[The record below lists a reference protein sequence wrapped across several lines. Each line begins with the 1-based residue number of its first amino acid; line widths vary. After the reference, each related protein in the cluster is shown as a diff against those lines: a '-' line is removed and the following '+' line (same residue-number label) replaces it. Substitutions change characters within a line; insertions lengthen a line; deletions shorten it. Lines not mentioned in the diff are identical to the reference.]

1 MILIDSFLKFVLGKL
16 ADAAD
21 AERNEE
27 PLLKEE
33 LVSLQMRLELGEI
46 EEAEFVEREREVLA
60 RLRELREERE
70 GPREGTWQVTGVEAD
85 FVGEEHEP
93 APAPPSPERRRRR

>member
-1 MILIDSFLKFVLGKL
+1 VIVLDSFLKFVLGKL
-16 ADAAD
+16 VEAVD
-21 AERNEE
+21 AERDEE

-46 EEAEFVEREREVLA
+46 EEVEFVEREREVLA

-70 GPREGTWQVTGVEAD
+70 GPREGTWRVSGVEAD
-85 FVGEEHEP
+85 FTGDEHEP
-93 APAPPSPERRRRR
+93 APPPPRPRRR